1 MKIIK
6 SLDQFINEA
15 AQEVKT
21 SAGLAIIWEGK
32 ILLGHTTGRNFKT
45 GYGIPKGG
53 IEPGETQIDA
63 AIREVAEEIGVLVPK
78 NRVNSNAYQFGV
90 DARKWGFKK
99 IVHYY
104 IVKINSLQE
113 IGLNEPVV
121 PKDRLQLEEIND
133 ARFMDLKQARSV
145 VMKSQQP
152 LLDNLQKLGL
162 LK

>member
-32 ILLGHTTGRNFKT
+32 ILLGHTAGRNFKT

>member
-6 SLDQFINEA
+6 PLDQFLNEA
-15 AQEVKT
+15 SQEVKT
-21 SAGLAIIWEGK
+21 SAGLAIVWENK
-32 ILLGHTTGRNFKT
+32 ILLAHTSGSSFKN

-53 IEPGETQIDA
+53 IEPGETQLDA
-63 AIREVAEEIGVLVPK
+63 AIREVEEEVGVIVSK
-78 NRVNSNAYQFGV
+78 NKIDSNAYQFGV

-121 PKDRLQLEEIND
+121 PKDWLQLEEIND
-133 ARFMDLKQARSV
+133 ARFMDLKQARGV

>member
-1 MKIIK
+1 MKPVK
-6 SLDQFINEA
+6 KFEQFINEA
-15 AQEVKT
+15 NQEVKT
-21 SAGLAIIWEGK
+21 SAGLAIIWENK
-32 ILLGHTTGRNFKT
+32 ILLAHTTGRNFKT

-53 IEPGETQIDA
+53 IEAGESSIDA
-63 AIREVAEEIGVLVPK
+63 AAREVEEEIGVRVSK
-78 NRVNSNAYQFGV
+78 NMIESKSYQFGV

-104 IVKINSLQE
+104 IVKINQLQE
-113 IGLNEPVV
+113 IGLNEPKI
-121 PKDRLQLEEIND
+121 PKTQLQLEEIND
-133 ARFMDLKQARSV
+133 ARFMDLREARSA

>member
-32 ILLGHTTGRNFKT
+32 ILLGHTTSRNFKT

>member
-1 MKIIK
+1 MKNLK
-6 SLDQFINEA
+6 SLDQFLNEA
-15 AQEVKT
+15 SQEVKT

-63 AIREVAEEIGVLVPK
+63 AIREVSEEIGVTVSK
-78 NRVNSNAYQFGV
+78 NSINSNAYQFGV

-104 IVKINSLQE
+104 VVKINSLQE

-121 PKDRLQLEEIND
+121 PKVWLQLEEIND
-133 ARFMDLKQARSV
+133 ARFMDLKQARKV